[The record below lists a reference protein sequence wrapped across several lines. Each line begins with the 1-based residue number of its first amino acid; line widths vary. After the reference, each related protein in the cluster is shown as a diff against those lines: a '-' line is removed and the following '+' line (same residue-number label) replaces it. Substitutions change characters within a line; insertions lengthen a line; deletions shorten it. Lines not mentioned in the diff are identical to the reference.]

1 MMNKT
6 QIVRKGWAKTI
17 LAVLAITATG
27 LSACGSA
34 TDYAKDMDKA
44 WATYSKV
51 VPDVKKTVE
60 AATTLNDKCVPN
72 ARGAATDEE
81 LCTALDKRLKEIKE
95 NFPLAKPNVAKMK
108 NNSEKKK
115 AIETITTASKS
126 APGVMKA
133 LVKARDDAQG
143 MMKRVG
149 DEYFGS
155 STQEKIKEAQE
166 GLARVGSG
174 MGDAGVKKAADEL
187 QAVLTKIG
195 DKQKNADDPGFYTDW
210 VELEKELTDK
220 GAGLGQAFGAWVKA
234 NPGNAVPAPSTASND
249 SNSGGQG
256 QGSSQGSSRYG
267 QRSAPRSGG
276 NGGGARPAPQPA
288 PAQPAKPAQ
297 PANNGYAQ
305 GVARATWITTNIGGQ
320 DDHEGYLACYDANG
334 NKVYGKVNPG
344 KVQGTN
350 AYVTACWVKVTW

>member
-6 QIVRKGWAKTI
+6 QTVRKGWAKTI

-51 VPDVKKTVE
+51 VPGAKKTVE
-60 AATTLNDKCVPN
+60 AATTLNDKCVAN
-72 ARGAATDEE
+72 ARGVATDEE
-81 LCTALDKRLKEIKE
+81 LCKVLDKQLKTAREKL
-95 NFPLAKPNVAKMK
+95 PLVKPDMGKMK
-108 NNSEKKK
+108 KDSEKKK

-155 STQEKIKEAQE
+155 STQVKIKEAQE

-195 DKQKNADDPGFYTDW
+195 DKQKDNDNPGFYTDW

-220 GAGLGQAFGAWVKA
+220 SAGLGQAFGAWVKA
-234 NPGNAVPAPSTASND
+234 NPGNATPAPSNASND

-267 QRSAPRSGG
+267 QRSAPRGG
-276 NGGGARPAPQPA
+276 NGGSARPAPQPARPAPQPA
-288 PAQPAKPAQ
+288 PAQPAKPA
-297 PANNGYAQ
+297 PGKI
-305 GVARATWITTNIGGQ
+305 ARIEWVTENKLGHDADRGWY
-320 DDHEGYLACYDANG
+320 ECYDANG
-334 NKVYGKVNPG
+334 NKAYGPLYNVKIPSGGSVSCWQVVYR
-344 KVQGTN
+344 
-350 AYVTACWVKVTW
+350 

>member
-1 MMNKT
+1 MNKT
-6 QIVRKGWAKTI
+6 QIVRKGWAKTT

-34 TDYAKDMDKA
+34 TDYAKDLNKA
-44 WATYSKV
+44 WAGYSKV

-81 LCTALDKRLKEIKE
+81 LCTVLDKQLKTAREKL
-95 NFPLAKPNVAKMK
+95 PLVKPDMGKLK
-108 NNSEKKK
+108 KDSEKKK
-115 AIETITTASKS
+115 AVEKVRS
-126 APGVMKA
+126 AGKNAPSIVEG
-133 LVKARDDAQG
+133 LVKATTDAQG

-187 QAVLTKIG
+187 QSVLTKIG
-195 DKQKNADDPGFYTDW
+195 DKQKDNDNPGFYTDW

-220 GAGLGQAFGAWVKA
+220 SAGLGQAFGAWVKA
-234 NPGNAVPAPSTASND
+234 NPGNAAPAPSNASND
-249 SNSGGQG
+249 SNSGG
-256 QGSSQGSSRYG
+256 SESVSRGSSRG
-267 QRSAPRSGG
+267 SAPNPQRQSSGR
-276 NGGGARPAPQPA
+276 NSGGARPAPQ

-305 GVARATWITTNIGGQ
+305 GVAKATWITTNKLGENA
-320 DDHEGYLACYDANG
+320 HEGYMACWDAAG
-334 NKVYGKVNPG
+334 NKVYGKMNPVR
-344 KVQGTN
+344 VQGTN
-350 AYVTACWVKVTW
+350 AYATACWQVVRW

>member
-1 MMNKT
+1 MNKT
-6 QIVRKGWAKTI
+6 QTVRKGWAKTI

-34 TDYAKDMDKA
+34 TDYVKDMDKA

-81 LCTALDKRLKEIKE
+81 LCTTLDKRLKEVKE
-95 NFPLAKPNVAKMK
+95 NFPLAKPDVAKMK

-155 STQEKIKEAQE
+155 STQAKIKEAQE

-195 DKQKNADDPGFYTDW
+195 DKQKDNDDPGFYTDW

-234 NPGNAVPAPSTASND
+234 NPGNAAPAPSNASND
-249 SNSGGQG
+249 SNSGAGYG

-267 QRSAPRSGG
+267 QRTAPRSGG
-276 NGGGARPAPQPA
+276 NGGSARPAPQPA
-288 PAQPAKPAQ
+288 RPAPQPAQPAKPA
-297 PANNGYAQ
+297 PGKI
-305 GVARATWITTNIGGQ
+305 ARIVWVSENDLGK
-320 DDHEGYLACYDANG
+320 DDDRGWYECYDANG
-334 NKVYGKVNPG
+334 NKAYGPLYNVKAPVTGQPI
-344 KVQGTN
+344 
-350 AYVTACWVKVTW
+350 TACWQVVRW

>member
-1 MMNKT
+1 MNKT
-6 QIVRKGWAKTI
+6 QIVRKGWAKTT

-27 LSACGSA
+27 LSACGSSV
-34 TDYAKDMDKA
+34 DYSKDLNKA
-44 WATYSKV
+44 WETYSKV

-60 AATTLNDKCVPN
+60 AATKINDKCVPN

-81 LCTALDKRLKEIKE
+81 LCKVLDKQLKTAREKL
-95 NFPLAKPNVAKMK
+95 PLVKPDMGKMK

-187 QAVLTKIG
+187 QAVLTKIT
-195 DKQKNADDPGFYTDW
+195 DKQKNVDDPGFYTDW

-220 GAGLGQAFGAWVKA
+220 SAGLGQAFGAWVKA
-234 NPGNAVPAPSTASND
+234 NPGNATPAPSTASND
-249 SNSGGQG
+249 SNSGAGYG

-276 NGGGARPAPQPA
+276 NGGGARPAPAPQPARPA
-288 PAQPAKPAQ
+288 PAQPAKPA
-297 PANNGYAQ
+297 PGKI
-305 GVARATWITTNIGGQ
+305 ARIVWVSENIGGH
-320 DDHEGYLACYDANG
+320 DADKGWYECYDANG
-334 NKVYGKVNPG
+334 NKAYGPLYNVKAPVTGQPI
-344 KVQGTN
+344 
-350 AYVTACWVKVTW
+350 TACWQVVRW

>member
-1 MMNKT
+1 QT
-6 QIVRKGWAKTI
+6 VRKGWVKTI

-44 WATYSKV
+44 WAGYSKV

-81 LCTALDKRLKEIKE
+81 LCTTLDKRLKEFKE

-108 NNSEKKK
+108 NDGEKKK
-115 AIETITTASKS
+115 AVEKVRSAGKD

-133 LVKARDDAQG
+133 LVKARDDAKG

-155 STQEKIKEAQE
+155 STQVKIKEAQE

-187 QAVLTKIG
+187 QAVLTKVT
-195 DKQKNADDPGFYTDW
+195 DKQKDNDNPGFYKDW

-220 GAGLGQAFGAWVKA
+220 SAGLGQAFGAWVKA
-234 NPGNAVPAPSTASND
+234 NPGNATPSTPSNASNGG
-249 SNSGGQG
+249 NSGGYG

-267 QRSAPRSGG
+267 QRTAPRSGG
-276 NGGGARPAPQPA
+276 NGGSARPAPQPARPAPQPA
-288 PAQPAKPAQ
+288 PAQPAKPA
-297 PANNGYAQ
+297 PGKI
-305 GVARATWITTNIGGQ
+305 ARIEWVTENKLGH
-320 DDHEGYLACYDANG
+320 DDDRGWMACYDANG
-334 NKVYGKVNPG
+334 NKAYGPLYNVKAPVTGQPI
-344 KVQGTN
+344 
-350 AYVTACWVKVTW
+350 TACWQVVRW